1 MATIAII
8 GDGPGGLSAALF
20 IARAGHDVT
29 VYGADQTVMH
39 YAFLNNYLGVDAIS
53 GTDFQTAARQQ
64 VLNAGA
70 AISEETVTGVAI
82 TGGGVEVTT
91 ETGTAPADFLVLG
104 EGKQMP
110 LANSLGIQT
119 TDGEDEIVP
128 VDRNGK
134 TAIDAVY
141 VIGRSARPTRSQ
153 AIISAGD
160 GAAAALDILSRIE
173 GKDVQDWDSPP
184 KE

>member
-1 MATIAII
+1 MQRC
-8 GDGPGGLSAALF
+8 LSH
-20 IARAGHDVT
+20 AGHHVT

-39 YAFLNNYLGVDAIS
+39 YAFLNNYLGIDAIS

-70 AISEETVTGVAI
+70 AISEENVTGVAI

-91 ETGTAPADFLVLG
+91 EAGTTPADFLYLERVNKCPWLTARYPN
-104 EGKQMP
+104 KTARTR
-110 LANSLGIQT
+110 LSR
-119 TDGEDEIVP
+119 
-128 VDRNGK
+128 DRNGK

-141 VIGRSARPTRSQ
+141 VIGRSARRDQKSGNNFSRRWRSCGPRHTVSDRRQ
-153 AIISAGD
+153 RRTGLGLTS
-160 GAAAALDILSRIE
+160 
-173 GKDVQDWDSPP
+173 

>member
-39 YAFLNNYLGVDAIS
+39 YAFLNNYLGIDAIS

-70 AISEETVTGVAI
+70 AISEESYRCSNHRWG
-82 TGGGVEVTT
+82 
-91 ETGTAPADFLVLG
+91 
-104 EGKQMP
+104 
-110 LANSLGIQT
+110 S
-119 TDGEDEIVP
+119 
-128 VDRNGK
+128 
-134 TAIDAVY
+134 
-141 VIGRSARPTRSQ
+141 
-153 AIISAGD
+153 
-160 GAAAALDILSRIE
+160 
-173 GKDVQDWDSPP
+173 
-184 KE
+184 